1 VSSLITEVQLA
12 KFGLYRRRAGL
23 PFTVVVVG
31 IPAGVG
37 DEVKSLAEKRTVRGR
52 AQARGVGLQDALTRE
67 VGGKQHKPSGDDAIL
82 YGEEGIAVAVKTVDA
97 VENDLR
103 RRLQPAS
110 SELINKCQWWLDEE
124 PDRFRDDLEYK
135 PLDAR

>member
-1 VSSLITEVQLA
+1 
-12 KFGLYRRRAGL
+12 
-23 PFTVVVVG
+23 
-31 IPAGVG
+31 
-37 DEVKSLAEKRTVRGR
+37 VRGR
-52 AQARGVGLQDALTRE
+52 TQARGVGLQDALTRE